1 MTLPKKEEKGYLEL
15 VSCDEGFCIIAASRH
30 ASELAVIFFK
40 YGISCERRNNAHSGD
55 DELHFPG
62 GMDRTQVQ
70 QVLDGY
76 KQAKGS

>member
-1 MTLPKKEEKGYLEL
+1 MKSCHAMKGF
-15 VSCDEGFCIIAASRH
+15 VIVADSRH
-30 ASELAVIFFK
+30 ASELAALFLQ
-40 YGISCERRNNAHSGD
+40 YGISCERRNNAHSSD